1 MFIYKS
7 PVIHFSKYSII
18 LSLIFMA
25 LTGPYFYLPKTI
37 NALCADHITRHDMGV
52 EESIGESSY
61 QFCIQWIFYLVLVSS
76 AVRANGPKAATEIA
90 FDDLKF
96 SSISSIISLSLG
108 QFKVLIS
115 QILFRLLSKWFSD
128 FSSNIFCVELK

>member
-1 MFIYKS
+1 MLF
-7 PVIHFSKYSII
+7 
-18 LSLIFMA
+18 
-25 LTGPYFYLPKTI
+25 
-37 NALCADHITRHDMGV
+37 CADHISRHDMGV

-76 AVRANGPKAATEIA
+76 AVRANGTKAATEIA